1 MASSILNYNI
11 DSSLHSIESTLSS
24 FVCVSIKM
32 VQGYMISITIPSD
45 ITIKQFYEFVWRLI
59 PERIALQCLDLFR
72 IGSDEPL
79 LPTSTLLYPQKDE
92 VFVISIEIHPHLS
105 LRVDFE
111 SNVCDK
117 DKFYQSFEVLIYI
130 CFPTQLE
137 SIETDIT
144 QRKMND
150 GLYYH
155 PTDQEGRP
163 IPHGARHKAKRYCFF
178 ARDEMIDN
186 KCVTTFYFADENQF
200 IQPIIGG
207 AEYDDDN
214 NWMITMDENAQR
226 LERLGDL
233 FKDLL
238 PASKKERAILSQAIE
253 DEWSKMENRQ

>member
-1 MASSILNYNI
+1 MASCTFNYNI
-11 DSSLHSIESTLSS
+11 DFPSLPLQSSVSSL
-24 FVCVSIKM
+24 VPVSIKKLS
-32 VQGYMISITIPSD
+32 GDMISIIISSD

-72 IGSDEPL
+72 IGSEDPL
-79 LPTSTLLYPQKDE
+79 LPTSIPLYPQKDE

-105 LRVDFE
+105 LRIDFE
-111 SNVCDK
+111 SNAYHQDTL
-117 DKFYQSFEVLIYI
+117 YQSFEVLIYA
-130 CFPTQLE
+130 CYPTQLE
-137 SIETDIT
+137 SIETDIS

-163 IPHGARHKAKRYCFF
+163 IPHGARHKAKLYRFF

-186 KCVTTFYFADENQF
+186 KRITTFYSANNIQF

-207 AEYDDDN
+207 AEYDDQG
-214 NWMITMDENAQR
+214 NWMITVDENTQR

-238 PASKKERAILSQAIE
+238 PASKKEKATLSQAIE
-253 DEWSKMENRQ
+253 DEWSKMENRE